1 MDAVE
6 HSESVTSSAVPAP
19 AYARLSSRVNA
30 VLIDTVIVSFVLV
43 ALMVV
48 SSLLENV
55 RHTGGILLALM
66 FGWLLL
72 YEPLQVWLYGATI
85 GHRRAN
91 IHIVSDKTGSPP
103 SLLVSLGRFL
113 IKSLLGFP
121 SFVSMAFTRRH
132 QSIHDLLTGTT
143 VQLRDL
149 SIATTDDYLVERV
162 PDAVAI
168 VIPPTRSRRVV
179 MMSMYIVGAYLVSGV
194 LTTGL
199 VSAGCLS
206 KSECSTSDRANSK
219 LVTYLFLAGVLAIAI
234 QGWRGRLWGA
244 RSHIEMAPLAPASDA
259 SDLPS
264 TSSTHAR

>member
-6 HSESVTSSAVPAP
+6 HSESVAPSAVPSPPA

-30 VLIDTVIVSFVLV
+30 VLIDTVVVSFVFV

-48 SSLLENV
+48 SSLTENV
-55 RHTGGILLALM
+55 PHTGGILLALM
-66 FGWLLL
+66 FAWVLL

-85 GHRRAN
+85 GHRRVN
-91 IHIVSDKTGSPP
+91 IRIVSDKTGAPP
-103 SLLVSLGRFL
+103 SLPVSFGRFVV
-113 IKSLLGFP
+113 KSLLGFP

-143 VQLRDL
+143 VQLRDV
-149 SIATTDDYLVERV
+149 SIATTDDYLVERI
-162 PDAVAI
+162 PDTVTI

-179 MMSMYIVGAYLVSGV
+179 MMLAYIVGAYLVTGV
-194 LTTGL
+194 LTMGL
-199 VSAGCLS
+199 VSEACLS
-206 KSECSTSDRANSK
+206 KGECSTTDRANSK

-244 RSHIEMAPLAPASDA
+244 RSHIEIAPLAPVSDT
-259 SDLPS
+259 SGPS
-264 TSSTHAR
+264 PTP